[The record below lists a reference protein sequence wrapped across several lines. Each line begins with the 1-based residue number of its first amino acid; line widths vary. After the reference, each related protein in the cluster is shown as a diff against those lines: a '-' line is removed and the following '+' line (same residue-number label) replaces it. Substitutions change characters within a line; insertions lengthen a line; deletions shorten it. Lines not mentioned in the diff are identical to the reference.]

1 MLARARTFT
10 IEGLET
16 QPVAVEVDI
25 RAGLPAFTIVGLA
38 DAAVREA
45 RDRVRAAILNCG
57 YEFPERRIT
66 ANLAPGDVPKV
77 GPGLDLALACAVL
90 AASGQLPGERLETH
104 ALFGELSLDG
114 EVRPCHGTLAIAQ
127 AAQEEGLSTLVLAGA
142 RAREAALVEGLQVVV
157 AERLSSAVRV
167 LGGGAGDPLPAP
179 LEQGDDA
186 GGSVCASEKADG
198 LGSLDLA
205 DVRGQPHAIEALT
218 LAAAGG
224 HNLLLSGPPGT
235 GKTMLAQRLPTILP
249 PLSRAEAIEVT
260 RIHSITG
267 RLQDGEL
274 IRRRPFRAPHHSITT
289 AGLVGGARRGW
300 VGEVVLAHRGVLFL
314 DELSEFARPTLEALR
329 QPLED
334 GRVAIVRAR
343 HSAVYPACFA
353 LVAATNPCPCG
364 YLGDGERCRCTEAD
378 LARHRRRLSGPLLDR
393 IDLVAHLDR
402 PGGRRH
408 GSVGPERTW
417 SGGGWPGGGWPSGG
431 WPSESQTGSG
441 RPGGKRRDGSR
452 PDATPPVPG
461 GRAPSTAPAVSSA
474 QARER
479 VVQARERQVAR
490 LREDGVSANAH
501 MDTRLLRRHVALS
514 EGAAQLLRGAQERG
528 TMSARGI
535 ARVLRVAR
543 TAADLESSARTREQ
557 DVSLAL
563 SLRPEAGSS
572 RRRVA

>member
-1 MLARARTFT
+1 MMLARARTFT

-142 RAREAALVEGLQVVV
+142 RAREAALVEDLQVAV

-167 LGGGAGDPLPAP
+167 LGGGAGDPLPVP
-179 LEQGDDA
+179 LKQGDDA
-186 GGSVCASEKADG
+186 GDSGCASEEAGG

-218 LAAAGG
+218 LAAAGA

-249 PLSRAEAIEVT
+249 PLSRSEAIEVT

-408 GSVGPERTW
+408 GSVCPERTW
-417 SGGGWPGGGWPSGG
+417 SGVGWSGTGWPSG
-431 WPSESQTGSG
+431 SQTGRG
-441 RPGGKRRDGSR
+441 RPGGERQGGSR

-474 QARER
+474 QAREQ
-479 VVQARERQVAR
+479 VVHARERQEAR

-501 MDTRLLRRHVALS
+501 MDARLLRRHVALS
-514 EGAAQLLRGAQERG
+514 ESAAQLLRGAQERG

-543 TAADLESSARTREQ
+543 TAADLEGSARTREQ

-563 SLRPEAGSS
+563 SLRPEASVS
-572 RRRVA
+572 WRRVA